1 MCISSNSNLIFPCKI
16 CNTNTKD
23 TDSAAECDIYQ
34 FWIHMICNN
43 LNHNSTSLVLKPCT
57 NLSLLFNQLNI
68 NSNYCDIDQFQT
80 LKFPEKN
87 KSPSLC
93 MLIK

>member
-43 LNHNSTSLVLKPCT
+43 LNHNSISLVLKPST
-57 NLSLLFNQLNI
+57 NLSLLTVCFYHVTYAFQSESTLYSCLNVKELLARSRREI
-68 NSNYCDIDQFQT
+68 
-80 LKFPEKN
+80 
-87 KSPSLC
+87 
-93 MLIK
+93 